1 MMYWQVVFRG
11 DVLAGGVQRG
21 CMGRWCS
28 EVMYW
33 QVVFIR

>member
-11 DVLAGGVQRG
+11 DVLAGGV
-21 CMGRWCS
+21 

-33 QVVFIR
+33 QEVFRGDVLAGGVQR

>member
-11 DVLAGGVQRG
+11 DVLAGGV
-21 CMGRWCS
+21 

-33 QVVFIR
+33 QVVFTNCYVS